1 MSSKPQKRSRE
12 SSGIA
17 SSSATEAT
25 HPKENG
31 TEGRLTPPPKRV
43 RHNGLARNDA
53 EMDDTVVDMELDNN
67 RNIATGPSKV
77 RSTCTVLF

>member
-12 SSGIA
+12 TSGT
-17 SSSATEAT
+17 SATEAN
-25 HPKENG
+25 HPKGNG

-43 RHNGLARNDA
+43 RHNGLARNDT
-53 EMDDTVVDMELDNN
+53 EMDTAMDMELENN

-77 RSTCTVLF
+77 RSSCTVVF